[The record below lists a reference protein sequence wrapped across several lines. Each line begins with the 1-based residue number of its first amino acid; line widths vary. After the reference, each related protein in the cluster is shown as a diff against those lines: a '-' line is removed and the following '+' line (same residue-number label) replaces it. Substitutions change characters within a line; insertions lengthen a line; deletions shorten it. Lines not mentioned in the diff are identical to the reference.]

1 MRASWRSCASRL
13 VPSVTLCVYIGL
25 LVLLSAV
32 SVHRMLL
39 ALAARRLRNNVPD
52 APAEWPTVLVQLPM
66 YNERYVAERLIDAVC
81 AIDYPH
87 DKLAIQVLD
96 DSNDETVEIAEKRCE
111 LWKSRGIDI
120 AYVRRPT
127 REQFKA
133 GALAYGLSQSSAE
146 LVAIFDADFVPEPD
160 FVKQLVPHFN
170 DAGVG
175 MVQAR
180 WGHLNR
186 HTSKLTESQA
196 ILLDGH
202 FVNEHGG
209 RAALGSFFNFNGT
222 AGIWRRRCID
232 DAGGWSGKT
241 LTEDLDLSY
250 RAQLKGWRFV
260 YRQDVEV
267 PAELPPDVNAFK
279 TQQHR
284 WAKGS
289 TETARLLLP
298 KIWTHPTLSF
308 RHRCEATFHLG
319 GNIAYPMV
327 LLLAV
332 LMPFAVSSRY
342 ELLSWKLAVMDGLMF
357 VGSAASLI
365 TFYAL
370 AERGVGHGQKVLRR
384 IPLTL
389 AFGVGLAVNN
399 SRAVIEALVGHRTAF
414 ARTPKWGDRKASRI
428 DPAYLLSAN
437 WQALVE
443 LVLGVYL
450 VGAMFVSAANQ
461 RFLPIPFMAIF
472 ATGFLMLALGS
483 FRKAFMTR
491 LAAAPAALTARE
503 APSTIAEPHQAAAD
517 HG

>member
-1 MRASWRSCASRL
+1 M
-13 VPSVTLCVYIGL
+13 PSITLGIYVTLL
-25 LVLLSAV
+25 ALLSMV

-39 ALAARRLRNNVPD
+39 ALAARRLRNRVPEL
-52 APAEWPTVLVQLPM
+52 PADLPTVLVQLPM

-81 AIDYPH
+81 ALDYPPE
-87 DKLAIQVLD
+87 KLSIQVLD
-96 DSNDETVEIAEKRCE
+96 DSNDDTVEIAQARCDA
-111 LWKSRGIDI
+111 WKARGIDI
-120 AYVRRPT
+120 SYVRRPT
-127 REQFKA
+127 REQYKA
-133 GALAYGLSQSSAE
+133 GALAYGLTQSTAD

-160 FVKQLVPHFN
+160 FVKLLVPHFT
-170 DAGVG
+170 DAKVG

-186 HTSKLTESQA
+186 HYSKLTESQA

-298 KIWTHPTLSF
+298 TIWTLKGLSF
-308 RHRCEATFHLG
+308 RHRCEATFHLA
-319 GNIAYPMV
+319 GNVAYPMV

-342 ELLSWKLAVMDGLMF
+342 QLVSWKLAVLDGLMF

-370 AERGVGHGQKVLRR
+370 AERGVGHGERILRR

-389 AFGVGLAVNN
+389 AIGVGLAVNN
-399 SRAVIEALVGHRTAF
+399 SRAVIEAVFGHKTGF

-437 WQALVE
+437 WQALIE
-443 LVLGVYL
+443 LLLGLYM
-450 VGAMFVSAANQ
+450 VGAMAVAAANY

-472 ATGFLMLALGS
+472 ATGFLVLALGS
-483 FRKAFMTR
+483 FRKAFAR
-491 LAAAPAALTARE
+491 FRVAPTALTQSPTA
-503 APSTIAEPHQAAAD
+503 STIAEPHHPAAD

>member
-1 MRASWRSCASRL
+1 M
-13 VPSVTLCVYIGL
+13 PSISLSIYLGL

-39 ALAARRLRNNVPD
+39 ALAARRLRNRVPE
-52 APAEWPTVLVQLPM
+52 APREWPTVLVQLPM

-81 AIDYPH
+81 ALDYPH
-87 DKLAIQVLD
+87 DKLSIQVLD
-96 DSNDETVEIAEKRCE
+96 DSNDETIEIAQARVE
-111 LWKSRGIDI
+111 LWKNRGVDI

-133 GALAYGLSQSSAE
+133 GALAHGLTQSTAE

-160 FVKQLVPHFN
+160 FVKLLVPHFS

-186 HTSKLTESQA
+186 RYSKLTESQA

-209 RAALGSFFNFNGT
+209 RAAMGSFFNFNGT
-222 AGIWRRRCID
+222 AGIWRRKCID
-232 DAGGWSGKT
+232 EAGGWSGLT

-298 KIWTHPTLSF
+298 TIWKHPTLSF
-308 RHRCEATFHLG
+308 RHRCEATFHLA

-342 ELLSWKLAVMDGLMF
+342 ELLSWKLAVVDGLMF

-370 AERGVGHGQKVLRR
+370 AERGVGHGERILRR
-384 IPLTL
+384 LPLTL
-389 AFGVGLAVNN
+389 ALGVGLAVNN
-399 SRAVIEALVGHRTAF
+399 SRAVIEAVIGKRTPF
-414 ARTPKWGDRKASRI
+414 ARTPKWGDRKASRV

-443 LVLGVYL
+443 FVLGVYM
-450 VGAMFVSAANQ
+450 VGAMGVAAANQ

-472 ATGFLMLALGS
+472 ATGFLLLALGS
-483 FRKAFMTR
+483 LRKAFMGLRT
-491 LAAAPAALTARE
+491 AKAALTPRE
-503 APSTIAEPHQAAAD
+503 GASTIAEPHHPAAD